1 MRNDKVRGFTMIEV
15 MISLAVFAIISLAIF
30 ALIEA
35 GSTSYNQTTR
45 LNQLQ
50 ENGRKAL
57 EEMAAELRIAN
68 PAGAAFTV
76 TKESDGSYSV
86 EFQRVTELLR
96 DGQDGYDPAAAGGE
110 GAINYTAYYIKYMLV
125 PSMADANN
133 NGISDDWR
141 LVRIEDPSGTKKT
154 AGICEYVEPGG
165 FIVTRDPPKTAV
177 TNPAVSTVTLTL
189 NLWVADSK
197 QTMIRKSVSTKV
209 MLRNKIVG

>member
-1 MRNDKVRGFTMIEV
+1 MRNHKVRGFTMIEV

-68 PAGAAFTV
+68 PAGNSFTV

-86 EFQRVTELLR
+86 EFYRVTELLR
-96 DGQDGYDPAAAGGE
+96 DGKDGYDPTAAGGD
-110 GAINYTAYYIKYMLV
+110 GAVNYTAYSIKYMLV

-141 LVRIEDPSGTKKT
+141 LVRIEEPAGAKRT

-165 FIVTRDPPKTAV
+165 FIVTRDPALPV
-177 TNPAVSTVTLTL
+177 TSAVSTVTLTL